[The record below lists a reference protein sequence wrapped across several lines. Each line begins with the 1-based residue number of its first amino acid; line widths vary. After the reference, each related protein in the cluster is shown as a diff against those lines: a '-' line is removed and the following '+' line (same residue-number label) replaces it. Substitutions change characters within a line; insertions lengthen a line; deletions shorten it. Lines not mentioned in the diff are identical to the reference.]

1 MEAQVSVRSSAGIRT
16 SAVASA
22 VASEEYC
29 RPTLGLGPL
38 ETQLRQGNSTVE
50 YDTLEDTVDSYCAPS
65 SLSLV
70 IDTVGDSLQES
81 RTGQGENK
89 WNLAAADGEDA
100 GALVCSMPARRGSDV
115 VGVGAEMG
123 TTRAVAG
130 SDGYPVE
137 SAEGAA
143 GDGRTGV
150 AVDG

>member
-29 RPTLGLGPL
+29 RPTLDLGLL
-38 ETQLRQGNSTVE
+38 ETQPRQGNSTVG

-81 RTGQGENK
+81 RTGQGGNK
-89 WNLAAADGEDA
+89 WNLAADGEDA
-100 GALVCSMPARRGSDV
+100 GALVCSMPARRGSGA

-130 SDGYPVE
+130 SGGYPVE
-137 SAEGAA
+137 NAEGAA